1 MRASDPNRV
10 RHITSLRWALDVAHL
25 PRCGRSAHGRAND
38 SLVLLES
45 RPPARD
51 DREDRASRSSAV
63 IFCCARPPRL
73 ARLAR
78 GIRARLKF
86 GFRRALFLLR
96 CCSFTMDQ
104 ARLLYMCVP
113 ARLPLRSAPAK
124 VGFSHRASS
133 CARGRFDFISML
145 LVDRASQR
153 GWSWWVCGRSE
164 PQAAGAAVRSAV
176 TDSLSRVERANMCAK
191 SPAPAGRQ
199 PARRERCA

>member
-1 MRASDPNRV
+1 MNP
-10 RHITSLRWALDVAHL
+10 IFERWSPICHPTLDL
-25 PRCGRSAHGRAND
+25 AHGRANH
-38 SLVLLES
+38 SLVRLES

-63 IFCCARPPRL
+63 IFCCAHPPRL

-86 GFRRALFLLR
+86 GIRRALFLLR
-96 CCSFTMDQ
+96 RCSFTMDK
-104 ARLLYMCVP
+104 ARLLYRCAP

-199 PARRERCA
+199 PARRERVLELRGVA

>member
-1 MRASDPNRV
+1 MEPIFAKMEP
-10 RHITSLRWALDVAHL
+10 HL
-25 PRCGRSAHGRAND
+25 PPHARSAHGRANH

-96 CCSFTMDQ
+96 RCSFTIDQ
-104 ARLLYMCVP
+104 ARLLYRCAP

-176 TDSLSRVERANMCAK
+176 TDSLSRVERAKYVCKIAR
-191 SPAPAGRQ
+191 AGGP
-199 PARRERCA
+199 PARAARAVCLSCVV

>member
-1 MRASDPNRV
+1 MEPILQRWSPICHPTLDLRMAAARVQAARAR
-10 RHITSLRWALDVAHL
+10 R
-25 PRCGRSAHGRAND
+25 PRGPCVPLFGGD
-38 SLVLLES
+38 FLL
-45 RPPARD
+45 RPPP
-51 DREDRASRSSAV
+51 AV
-63 IFCCARPPRL
+63 

-96 CCSFTMDQ
+96 RCSFTKDK
-104 ARLLYMCVP
+104 ARLLYSCAP

-164 PQAAGAAVRSAV
+164 PQAVGATVRSAV

-199 PARRERCA
+199 PARRARA